1 MTLTANEQYFL
12 ELVNRARLDPLAEAA
27 LQGIDLNEGLA
38 PGTLDGSARQVLAS
52 NGFLDLAAEGHSVWM
67 LQTDIF
73 SHTGAGNSDPGQRM
87 TSAGYVFSGSW
98 TWGENIAWS
107 GTTGTINLASAISGH
122 HRGLFLSSGHRVN
135 ILNDA
140 FREVGIAQVGGQFTA
155 NGTTYNASMATQAFA
170 TSGAAVFLTGVVY
183 GDTDA
188 NNFYS
193 IGEAGPATVFSV
205 GSASDTSE
213 AAGGYGVATAAGAN
227 LLVQVNQGG
236 ALSSVRIDLSGGNA
250 KLDLVGGSLLLAS
263 TNLQLVSGVA
273 DARLLGIGD
282 IDLRGNG
289 VANDLTGNNGAN
301 LVIGIGG
308 TDSLSGGAG
317 NDTLNG
323 GGSIDRLGGGTG
335 DDRLIGGAKADRFV
349 FGNGD
354 GKDRITDFTAAQ
366 GDRLELDD
374 ALWGSTLTT
383 AQVVANFAHV
393 VAAGVSLDF
402 GGGDVLMLA
411 GLTTTA
417 GLAGL
422 IDIV

>member
-1 MTLTANEQYFL
+1 
-12 ELVNRARLDPLAEAA
+12 
-27 LQGIDLNEGLA
+27 
-38 PGTLDGSARQVLAS
+38 
-52 NGFLDLAAEGHSVWM
+52 M
-67 LQTDIF
+67 LF
-73 SHTGAGNSDPGQRM
+73 RSTGVGNSDPGQRM

-107 GTTGTINLASAISGH
+107 GTTGTINLAGAIAGH
-122 HRGLFLSSGHRVN
+122 HHGLFLSHGHRVN

-140 FREVGIAQVGGQFTA
+140 FREVGIAQVGGQFTV
-155 NGTTYNASMATQAFA
+155 GSTTYNASMATQDFA
-170 TSGAAVFLTGVVY
+170 KSGTAVFLTGVVY
-183 GDTDA
+183 GDADHDG
-188 NNFYS
+188 FYS
-193 IGEAGPATVFSV
+193 IGEAGPASVFAI
-205 GSASDTSE
+205 GGATDTSE
-213 AAGGYGVATAAGAN
+213 AAGGYGVATTAAAGV
-227 LLVQVNQGG
+227 LVQINQGG

-250 KLDLVGGSLLLAS
+250 KLDLVDGSLLLAS
-263 TNLQLVSGVA
+263 TNLQLVSGIA